1 MCSSS
6 FFFPNS
12 RRLVIAHRGNSMHAP
27 EDTIESFRQG
37 VALGAD
43 GIEFD
48 VRLSADGVAVL
59 MHDPMLERTTDG
71 SGPVAARTAAE
82 LATLDAGYRFTR
94 DSGLSFPYRG
104 RGIRIP
110 TLEEVLASFPD
121 TACILE
127 IKAPEATDQVMRA
140 LERHGV
146 DCSHVHVSEL
156 LHTAR
161 FVCTTDSKQAQIAS
175 FYAGAMTEARQIIQ
189 FSNHEAFLYLLF
201 LILSVAAIILVQRG
215 TFAGPRANASWLHRS
230 PRAMDARRS
239 WSGISTRQTLVAMPS
254 ARIPL
259 HSFTLVSLPPN

>member
-1 MCSSS
+1 MFSLLD
-6 FFFPNS
+6 PS

-37 VALGAD
+37 MALGAD
-43 GIEFD
+43 GFEFD
-48 VRLSADGVAVL
+48 VRLSADGVAVV

-71 SGPVAARTAAE
+71 NGPLAARTAAE

-140 LERHGV
+140 LERHGAKQRV
-146 DCSHVHVSEL
+146 LIGSFSEEVHARLEGRGFHITASRRDVTRLFLRAL
-156 LHTAR
+156 LR
-161 FVCTTDSKQAQIAS
+161 LP
-175 FYAGAMTEARQIIQ
+175 AGAPTYQACSVPPRWRRLRIPVLRFARMLHRRGIPTHCWTVNDPAVARD
-189 FSNHEAFLYLLF
+189 FWAGGVNA
-201 LILSVAAIILVQRG
+201 ILSDDPG
-215 TFAGPRANASWLHRS
+215 TLLSQLGRS
-230 PRAMDARRS
+230 PAAFPA
-239 WSGISTRQTLVAMPS
+239 VE
-254 ARIPL
+254 
-259 HSFTLVSLPPN
+259 H